1 MNYIISILE
10 ENRLYDDNYNEVY
23 TNKIDLF
30 MRNYK
35 INRTSKNKIPNSI
48 KRDSNGFLNL
58 DNEPYIISDLVPN
71 GHNESFWMLFS
82 NGSRI
87 LLKNLNEHELQNE
100 LLFKYLCKWLNIPCA
115 NNDAAIFQ
123 GQTFLLSPSFL
134 SPNEY
139 LLDYY
144 NIEGKNIIDL
154 NKLLLDAF
162 KIKQDLFIRKM
173 LTVDIL
179 AKNYD
184 RFLGNFK
191 VIKSNKQIR
200 ICPLFDNELLGNYG
214 KGKMIRL
221 TSFKGFIDNAEI
233 IKYLMQDPAF
243 KEWCFKNIV
252 LNPMPNFKQEVFN
265 EKKLYI
271 DDGIFNE
278 FNNNVNEGKAL
289 ILDLYNGI

>member
-48 KRDSNGFLNL
+48 KRDSNGFLIL

-71 GHNESFWMLFS
+71 GHNESFWMLLS

-134 SPNEY
+134 SPNKY

-162 KIKQDLFIRKM
+162 EIKQDSFIRKM

-233 IKYLMQDPAF
+233 IKYLKQDPAF